1 MKELWLE
8 RSECTGCGACENI
21 CPQSAVIMVED
32 ETGFIYPMIGETCVD
47 CNLCEKICK
56 NRKLHQAERFEV
68 PETYALWSKNKEIR
82 FNSTSGGAFTEFATI
97 ILADN
102 GLVAGACYNEENM
115 VEHILIEK
123 EDELPRIRQ
132 SKYIQSN
139 PLHIYSDIKRY
150 LNQGRLVAFCGAP
163 CQVAG
168 LYSFLGNKEY
178 ENLVTFD
185 FICRGMNSP
194 KAFRSWLDE
203 IEAEEESKVTRVWFK
218 YKEGGWKSSPKRTRL
233 DFVDGHYVVK
243 SGEANL
249 FMHGYLSNN
258 LYIRP
263 SCGNCDFKGVPRHS
277 DITLADF
284 WGIEAELD
292 DDQGTSLVLV
302 NSEKGKKL
310 FEQTKAA
317 FEWYKR
323 DFGEIFKGNV
333 CFEGS
338 VNVPK
343 ESEQFLKALDTGK
356 FSEVLKKYSK
366 VSLGK
371 KVKNKLKRFLKR

>member
-1 MKELWLE
+1 MKEFWLE
-8 RSECTGCGACENI
+8 KSECTGCGACENI
-21 CPQSAVIMVED
+21 CPRSAITMEID
-32 ETGFIYPMIGETCVD
+32 ETGFIYPTIGETCVD

-56 NRKLHQAERFEV
+56 NRKLYQAKRFEV
-68 PETYALWSKNKEIR
+68 PKTYALWSKNKEVR
-82 FNSTSGGAFTEFATI
+82 FNSTSGGAFTELAKI
-97 ILADN
+97 ILANN

-139 PLHIYSDIKRY
+139 PLHIYSDIKRH

-168 LYSFLGNKEY
+168 LYAFLGNKEY

-203 IEAEEESKVTRVWFK
+203 IEAEEKSKVTRVWFK
-218 YKEGGWKSSPKRTRL
+218 YKEGGWKSSPKRARL
-233 DFVDGHYVVK
+233 DFEDGHYVVK

-292 DDQGTSLVLV
+292 DDQGTSLVLI

-310 FEQTKAA
+310 FEQARAA
-317 FEWYKR
+317 FEWYER

-366 VSLGK
+366 VSFGK
-371 KVKNKLKRFLKR
+371 KVKNKLKRFLRR